1 MSTGAQRL
9 TTLSNARELRRQ
21 DSILVDT
28 LCNLLVQLDAG
39 QAIDPESLG
48 ELAEQILAEA
58 GKTRLRFIYTSPA
71 AVQEY
76 LGGSSFPPPARFIA
90 GQSISAGRVM
100 ARIVRHAPEWR
111 PDPAR
116 PRNCRAASR
125 RGYVARSGG
134 SIGFKRSTHGI
145 PATIDRSAHAR
156 ASSEIVAKLLPDFA
170 ALVDSIGTHHE
181 RLDGT
186 GYPGGLKSDQI
197 PPLARLLAV
206 VDTYTALCCPRPYRP
221 AHDPR
226 TALTDTLLAAEQN
239 LLDRFAAEK
248 LMTLGLYPVGSVVEL
263 GDGSVGVVAANHQ
276 GRNQIVPCKQA
287 AAESARG

>member
-1 MSTGAQRL
+1 MLAGSPPKEDGGEEIDPLAIYYRETATMMEPAVRIAQNFPEAPSVQLRLCDGLDGILSTVRQRL

-111 PDPAR
+111 P
-116 PRNCRAASR
+116 
-125 RGYVARSGG
+125 
-134 SIGFKRSTHGI
+134 I
-145 PATIDRSAHAR
+145 
-156 ASSEIVAKLLPDFA
+156 
-170 ALVDSIGTHHE
+170 
-181 RLDGT
+181 
-186 GYPGGLKSDQI
+186 
-197 PPLARLLAV
+197 
-206 VDTYTALCCPRPYRP
+206 
-221 AHDPR
+221 R
-226 TALTDTLLAAEQN
+226 TA
-239 LLDRFAAEK
+239 
-248 LMTLGLYPVGSVVEL
+248 P
-263 GDGSVGVVAANHQ
+263 
-276 GRNQIVPCKQA
+276 
-287 AAESARG
+287 